1 MLRRWIH
8 LVRSVSAP
16 SLWQTLCFPIFSS
29 DDNSWLAFSPLYSAS
44 KTLLQSLAPF
54 SFLDSTISLLTEGP
68 HMRGCLTVIWRSP
81 KAWQVGSSP
90 PITCWT
96 VAWFPLLW
104 HFSCFKLQFL
114 SGWENNISRPAAYYC
129 PFAASSLWSG
139 EVLPSSVA
147 HCPECFPIW
156 TGFPSRQVPTEF
168 LPLYPRG
175 TERTRFCRSAL
186 LTSHSHHSTAAY
198 FPSRL
203 FRDA

>member
-1 MLRRWIH
+1 MTNLVFPNFLFRWQ
-8 LVRSVSAP
+8 LVTR
-16 SLWQTLCFPIFSS
+16 F
-29 DDNSWLAFSPLYSAS
+29 LAFVFSQQDSPPIISTVLV
-44 KTLLQSLAPF
+44 PH
-54 SFLDSTISLLTEGP
+54 STISLLTEGP